1 MRPHLKNQSLF
12 ALFEQQGRK
21 TIEGCQ
27 ALLDMIEAP
36 QSLDAQA
43 QRVSQIEHECDEIT
57 HAVVHWLHRT
67 LITPLDRAAI
77 HSLITCMDDVM
88 DLVEAA
94 ADRLALYQ
102 IAATTTD
109 AIEMSCC
116 LLTTA
121 EHVLGAVNGLRELR
135 KPGAILAHCAAIA
148 QQESVADHLL
158 RAALARLLREEKA
171 PLRVLQWKEIY
182 ETLEA
187 ATDRCEDVANV
198 IEGVVLENS

>member
-12 ALFEQQGRK
+12 NLFEQQGRK

-27 ALLDMIEAP
+27 ALLDMIEEP
-36 QSLDAQA
+36 RSLDAQA

-57 HAVVHWLHRT
+57 HTVVHWLHST
-67 LITPLDRAAI
+67 LITPLDRTAI
-77 HSLITCMDDVM
+77 HTLITCMDDVM
-88 DLVEAA
+88 DLVEAT
-94 ADRLALYQ
+94 ADRVALYEL
-102 IAATTTD
+102 AATTAD
-109 AIEMSCC
+109 AVEMTRC
-116 LLTTA
+116 LLATS

-135 KPGAILAHCAAIA
+135 KPDVILAHCAAIA
-148 QQESVADHLL
+148 QQETVADHLL

-198 IEGVVLENS
+198 IEGVVLENV

>member
-12 ALFEQQGRK
+12 GLFEQQSRK

-27 ALLDMIEAP
+27 ALLDMIEEP

-77 HSLITCMDDVM
+77 HTLITCMDDVM
-88 DLVEAA
+88 DLVEAT
-94 ADRLALYQ
+94 ADRMALYQ
-102 IAATTTD
+102 LAATTSD
-109 AIEMSCC
+109 AVEMSRC
-116 LLTTA
+116 LLATA

-135 KPGAILAHCAAIA
+135 KPDAILAHCAAIA
-148 QQESVADHLL
+148 RHETVADQLL

>member
-1 MRPHLKNQSLF
+1 MRPHLKNRSLF
-12 ALFEQQGRK
+12 GLFEQQGRK

-27 ALLDMIEAP
+27 ALLDMIEEP

-67 LITPLDRAAI
+67 LITPLDRTAI
-77 HSLITCMDDVM
+77 HTLITCMDDVM
-88 DLVEAA
+88 DLVEAT
-94 ADRLALYQ
+94 ADRMALYQ
-102 IAATTTD
+102 LAATTAD
-109 AIEMSCC
+109 AAEMTRC
-116 LLTTA
+116 LLATA

-148 QQESVADHLL
+148 QQETLADKLL

-182 ETLEA
+182 ETIEA

-198 IEGVVLENS
+198 IESVVLENS